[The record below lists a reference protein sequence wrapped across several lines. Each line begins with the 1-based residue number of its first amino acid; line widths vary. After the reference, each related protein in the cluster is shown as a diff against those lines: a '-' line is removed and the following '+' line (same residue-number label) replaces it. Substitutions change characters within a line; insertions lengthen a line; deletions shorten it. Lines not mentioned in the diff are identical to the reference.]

1 MNTTID
7 LIIEKK
13 NNPGGYFFIIDPS
26 QDILFSDRD
35 LQCPWPN
42 PIIFNSLGE
51 LPIPIYI
58 RANVPFCYFIADKNN
73 VVIGYGKFEGQYPVH
88 PMLRHEH
95 ENTSLTDY
103 ALYFLDAMWI
113 KGHFS
118 TQEVQKIKENI
129 LNPDKTTIKSA
140 RMGMEDGK
148 SYFTIYVSMEDKNE
162 SSGR

>member
-1 MNTTID
+1 
-7 LIIEKK
+7 
-13 NNPGGYFFIIDPS
+13 
-26 QDILFSDRD
+26 
-35 LQCPWPN
+35 
-42 PIIFNSLGE
+42 
-51 LPIPIYI
+51 
-58 RANVPFCYFIADKNN
+58 
-73 VVIGYGKFEGQYPVH
+73 
-88 PMLRHEH
+88 MLRHAH